1 MADLI
6 PSQGPE
12 AKEAQIKASSQEN
25 GVEEEVKKPQTES
38 EPTKVVEPKTD
49 QIEWKA
55 GDNCRAKWSEDQVIY
70 ESVILDFG
78 EHKGKKFAKVEFH
91 GYGNHTKV
99 WVKNLMPS
107 LGDEAINQQK
117 QAAGQ
122 GQPQDEC
129 DSSPANATPEWKVGD
144 DCRAIFQDDGLEY
157 EGQIEEITDS
167 DGAKYATIKVGD
179 HTFSNPR
186 LLDGG

>member
-6 PSQGPE
+6 PSQGQT
-12 AKEAQIKASSQEN
+12 AKDEQIKAAAQEN
-25 GVEEEVKKPQTES
+25 GAEEEVKQPQTEAQ
-38 EPTKVVEPKTD
+38 PVKVVEEKPA
-49 QIEWKA
+49 QIDWKA
-55 GDNCRAKWSEDQVIY
+55 GDNCRAKWSEDQVVY

-91 GYGNHTKV
+91 GYLNHTKV

-107 LGDEAINQQK
+107 LGEEAINQQK

-122 GQPQDEC
+122 AKPQDEC
-129 DSSPANATPEWKVGD
+129 DSTPAIAAPEWKVGD

-167 DGAKYATIKVGD
+167 DGAKYATIKV
-179 HTFSNPR
+179 TKKNLRSLCILF
-186 LLDGG
+186 